1 MESLDETIKY
11 SSILKLLYVEDNES
25 ARDATLAIFEEFFE
39 DIVVAVDGQ
48 DALEKFDSH
57 AIDLIITDINMPRL
71 NGLDMIKK
79 IRETN
84 NSIPILV
91 LSAHNESGFF
101 IDSIKAGV
109 DGYLLKPIDI
119 EQFLGVLGKIIQ
131 KLKLSNEA
139 QSNLHLLHQYQ
150 EVTDK
155 SAIVSKTDL
164 YGNITYVNDAFCEIS
179 EYSYSELIGKNH
191 NIVRHPNN
199 PSIIYEKLWDT
210 IKNKKHIWQGIIRSI
225 SKNGK
230 SFYTKSTIKPILNTD
245 GEIIEYI
252 AIKDDITNIMSQKKQ
267 LNDLVN
273 SMDDAIV
280 VVMKIEGF
288 DDIEKFYGQTL
299 SQKIEEKFAAK
310 LLKLLPD
317 KLQFQKI
324 FILGDGEYAL
334 VENQKEC
341 IIPLENIENNLIML
355 QQKIDGTRLEMGDVD
370 YNIAVIV
377 SFAYGKDAYENARYG
392 LRKLLKNKQDFI
404 LANNLI
410 QKERDDAKHNLNTL
424 KMIKKAL
431 ENSKIITYFQP
442 IIDNETKDILKYET
456 LVRLINSDN
465 EVLAPY
471 CFLDIAKKGKYY
483 SQITC
488 VVLEHAFNALK
499 KTDKMITINLSAI
512 DIEKR
517 LTQEKIFK
525 LLQANSMHAHRVVFE
540 LLEDE
545 NIKNLPLVKLFIT
558 KVKKLGV
565 RIAIDDFGAGYSNF
579 ERLLDYQPDILKID
593 GSLIKNIENDAY
605 SLSVVETIVNF
616 AKKQNI
622 KTVGEFVENENIYN
636 ILKKIGVDYSQGYFF
651 GKPDV
656 LKD

>member
-1 MESLDETIKY
+1 MESLHEIIKY
-11 SSILKLLYVEDNES
+11 SKKLKLLYVEDNES
-25 ARDATLAIFEEFFE
+25 ARDATMAIFGEFFE
-39 DIVVAVDGQ
+39 DIVVAADGQ
-48 DALEKFDSH
+48 DALEKFDAH
-57 AIDLIITDINMPRL
+57 TIDLIITDINMPRL
-71 NGLDMIKK
+71 NGLAMTKR

-84 NSIPILV
+84 KNIPILV
-91 LSAHNESGFF
+91 LSAYNESGFF
-101 IDSIKAGV
+101 IDSIKLGV

-119 EQFLGVLGKIIQ
+119 EQFLVALEKIIQ
-131 KLKLSNEA
+131 KLKLSHEA
-139 QSNLHLLHQYQ
+139 QNNLHLLHQYQ
-150 EVTDK
+150 EVTDR
-155 SAIVSKTDL
+155 STIISKTDID
-164 YGNITYVNDAFCEIS
+164 GNITYINDAFCEIS
-179 EYSYSELIGKNH
+179 EYSYSELIGENH

-199 PSIIYEKLWDT
+199 PSLFYEELWDT
-210 IKNKKHIWQGIIRSI
+210 IKNRKSIWQGIIRNI

-230 SFYTKSTIKPILNTD
+230 SFYTKSTIKPILDTD

-288 DDIEKFYGQTL
+288 DDIEKFYGQAL
-299 SQKIEEKFAAK
+299 SQKIEEKFADK
-310 LLKLLPD
+310 LLKFLPD
-317 KLQFQKI
+317 TFQFQKI

-334 VENQKEC
+334 AKDQKEC
-341 IIPLENIENNLIML
+341 TTSLTNIENKLIML
-355 QQKIDGTRLEMGDVD
+355 QQKINDTQLEMGDVD
-370 YNIAVIV
+370 YNIAVII
-377 SFAYGKDAYENARYG
+377 SFAYGADAYENARYG
-392 LRKLLKNKQDFI
+392 LKELLKGKQDFI
-404 LANNLI
+404 LANDLV
-410 QKERDDAKHNLNTL
+410 QKEREDAKHNLNTL

-431 ENSKIITYFQP
+431 EDSKIITYFQP
-442 IIDNETKDILKYET
+442 IIDNETKQIHKYET

-465 EVLAPY
+465 EVLTPY
-471 CFLDIAKKGKYY
+471 YFLDIAKKGKYY
-483 SQITC
+483 SQITWA
-488 VVLEHAFNALK
+488 VLEHAFNALK
-499 KTDKMITINLSAI
+499 KTDKKITINLSAI

-517 LTQEKIFK
+517 STQEKIFK
-525 LLQANSMHAHRVVFE
+525 LLQANSTHAHRVVFE

-545 NIKNLPLVKLFIT
+545 DIKDLSLMKSFIT
-558 KVKKLGV
+558 KVKELGV

-593 GSLIKNIENDAY
+593 GSLIKNIENDPY